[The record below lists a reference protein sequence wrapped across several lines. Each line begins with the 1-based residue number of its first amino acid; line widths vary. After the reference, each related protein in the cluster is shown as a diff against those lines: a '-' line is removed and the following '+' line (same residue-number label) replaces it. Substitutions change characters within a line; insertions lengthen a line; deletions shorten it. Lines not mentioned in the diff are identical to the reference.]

1 MNIPD
6 PGNIYIW
13 IFIFLAGLFILVKS
27 ADYFNKAAESI
38 GLSFG
43 MSPFIIGILI
53 TAIGTSLPELV
64 TSVLAV
70 IKDTSEIVPGSV
82 AGSNVANIFLI
93 IGVVSIIH
101 RIPIK
106 MHADFINVDLQF
118 LIGSAIFAT
127 ICCYDGLFS
136 HLEGILS
143 LIAFV
148 VYFIYLIRSTKMS
161 RLESKLESEAHKATV
176 KDYLQFVFSGIL
188 VFIAAQ
194 IVIQA
199 VVYMSHYFNIGSGII
214 AAGALALGTS
224 LPELVVSFD
233 AIQKGNVDYAIG
245 NILGSSIFNS
255 FLVLGF
261 ASVFGEIVVEQEV
274 IQIVLPFMLVATFLF
289 YLLTRDK
296 TVTQWEG
303 YLYILLYI
311 LFISKLISMV

>member
-1 MNIPD
+1 MDIPD
-6 PGNIYIW
+6 FGSIYIW
-13 IFIFLAGLFILVKS
+13 ILIFFAGLFILVKS

-70 IKDTSEIVPGSV
+70 SGGESEIVPGSV
-82 AGSNVANIFLI
+82 GGSNVANIFLI

-101 RIPIK
+101 RLPIK
-106 MHADFINVDLQF
+106 MQADFINVDLQF

-127 ICCYDGLFS
+127 ICCYDGTFTL
-136 HLEGILS
+136 LEGILS
-143 LIAFV
+143 LLAFA

-161 RLESKLESEAHKATV
+161 RLESQLETEVNRATS
-176 KDYLQFVFSGIL
+176 KDYFQFIFSGIL

-194 IVIQA
+194 IVIES
-199 VVYMSHYFNIGSGII
+199 VVHISDYFQIGSGII

-233 AIQKGNVDYAIG
+233 AIKKGNVDYAIG

-255 FLVLGF
+255 FLVLGL
-261 ASVFGEIVVEQEV
+261 ASMFGKIIVEDEV

-303 YLYILLYI
+303 YLYILMYI
-311 LFISKLISMV
+311 LFISKLVSIF